1 MNRISLKDRE
11 ILLHEYYRRFHQ
23 PHFLEWDPL
32 LLVRDFNGSPA
43 QEYIALV
50 AALMA
55 FGGVKQILASLRKF
69 VVHVGLDEN
78 TEVLTMPVDE
88 LARRLEG
95 FVHRVYTGRDLAMLT
110 DLYQESRRR
119 HGSLGQHFLTHHSGA
134 HETIEQGLAGVIA
147 DYKAWAQASPFR
159 PGLHFKHIL
168 NSPEQGSTCKRWLM
182 YLKWMIRGDDGI
194 DLGLWRIHAE
204 IRPDQLLIPL
214 DTHLLKISKKLGLTR
229 RNTANFK
236 MSIEVTRAL
245 KKTDP
250 DDPTRFDFS
259 LCRFGML
266 DYRKLL

>member
-1 MNRISLKDRE
+1 MSRISQKDRE
-11 ILLHEYYRRFHQ
+11 ILLHEYYKRFHQ
-23 PHFLEWDPL
+23 PRFLEWDPL
-32 LLVRDFNGSPA
+32 LLVREFHGSPA

-55 FGGVKQILASLRKF
+55 FGGVKQILTSLRKF
-69 VVHVGLDEN
+69 VIHVGLEQN
-78 TEVLTMPVDE
+78 TDVLSLPVDE

-95 FVHRVYTGRDLAMLT
+95 FVHRVYTGRDLAQLT
-110 DLYQESRRR
+110 ALYQESRRR
-119 HGSLGQHFLTHHSGA
+119 HGTLGEHFLTHHQA
-134 HETIEQGLAGVIA
+134 PNETIEQGLAGVIA
-147 DYKAWAQASPFR
+147 DYKAWTLASDFK
-159 PGLHFKHIL
+159 PGPHFKHML

-182 YLKWMIRGDDGI
+182 YLKWMVRGDDGI

-229 RNTANFK
+229 LNTANFK

-250 DDPTRFDFS
+250 HDPTRFDFS